1 MVSATLLHHPQCSK
15 SRQALALLEAEPQ
28 LALHLRLYQQQP
40 LSAEELSTLLAQL
53 IDPPSALVRTGDAA
67 FQALGRS
74 AEDLSHQEIISLLSE
89 HPQLMQRPVLIIENQ
104 AKIGRPPEDL
114 LSLLPTATQ
123 G

>member
-15 SRQALALLEAEPQ
+15 SRQALALLEKEPQ
-28 LALHLRLYQQQP
+28 VQLTIRLYQKAP
-40 LSAEELSTLLAQL
+40 LTANELNRLLDQL
-53 IDPPSALVRTGDAA
+53 IDPSTALVRTGDAT
-67 FQALGRS
+67 FQALGRPS
-74 AEDLSHQEIISLLSE
+74 EELSRQEIISLLSE

-104 AKIGRPPEDL
+104 AKIGRPPETL